1 MILIQRNILLK
12 SDIAPILP
20 ELLSIVSDAFAL
32 VGALMISRQPT
43 NIIGLLL
50 MLPGFSLFVLV
61 DRYLRPYN
69 SGLLPIPYSPSPA
82 FFLVV

>member
-1 MILIQRNILLK
+1 MLK
-12 SDIAPILP
+12 SAITPILP

-32 VGALMISRQPT
+32 VGALIISRQPT

-61 DRYLRPYN
+61 DTYLGLYN
-69 SGLLPIPYSPSPA
+69 SGL
-82 FFLVV
+82 